1 MVCHHDCQRNQP
13 SSDDSSDAL
22 SHSPTM
28 RPGWPLFQPAI
39 NEAAGASGFAG
50 CHVPADR
57 RRRAARQRCPG
68 QRDLPE
74 ADLEL
79 DVQFGQGL
87 PRRECI
93 GEESDEFRVTATC
106 RQFGN

>member
-39 NEAAGASGFAG
+39 NEAAGASRFCGLSCTGRSAPSRG
-50 CHVPADR
+50 SPAL
-57 RRRAARQRCPG
+57 PG